1 MSAAGRTGAPRVVV
15 VGAGIGGRTAAI
27 RLAVAGA
34 RVTVC
39 ERADAPGGKMGE
51 VRAAGFRWDTG
62 PSVITMRPVLAEL
75 FAAAGTRLEDA
86 LDLVPVDPL
95 TRYLW
100 DDGTRLD
107 LARDPDAML
116 AAIAAI
122 APRDVDGWRA
132 FLDEARRIHAVA
144 GTAFIYGDPPGLG
157 TVRRVPLRAASV
169 LAPWRTMDAAIARHL
184 RSPYLRQLAGRFAT
198 YVGASPFRAPATL
211 NVIAHVEL
219 NAGVWYPRGGVA
231 AIARALTDLAIR
243 HGVEIRTGAEV
254 TAIGVRDGRAT
265 GVTLADGTA
274 IAADGVVA
282 NVDVA
287 TVLRDLL
294 PARSVPRRAVRAAE
308 RAPVSLS
315 GFSLLLG
322 VRGRTEPLAHHTI
335 CFSRDYR
342 AEFRDLFDRGL
353 PPREPT
359 VYLALTCRTDPEHAP
374 AGDENWFVLVNAP
387 PLGPAFGWTDAEAA
401 GERDRVLDRLG
412 AFGLDPRGRIAVERR
427 WTPADLA
434 RTGAWRG
441 ALYGRSSNERLSAFR
456 RAPNRSPHVRGLW
469 QAGGTTHPGGGVP
482 MVMLSGRRA
491 ARLAAADLG
500 LRAPEADLLPE

>member
-1 MSAAGRTGAPRVVV
+1 MSAARAGAPHVVV
-15 VGAGIGGRTAAI
+15 VGAGIGGLTAAI

-51 VRAAGFRWDTG
+51 VRAEGFRWDTG

-75 FAAAGTRLEDA
+75 FAAAGSRLEDA
-86 LDLVPVDPL
+86 LDLVAVDPL

-107 LARDPDAML
+107 LARDPEAML
-116 AAIAAI
+116 AALAAS
-122 APRDVDGWRA
+122 APGDVDGWRA
-132 FLDEARRIHAVA
+132 FLDAARRIHAVA
-144 GTAFIYGDPPGLG
+144 GTAFIYGDPPGIG
-157 TVRRVPLRAASV
+157 TVRRVPLRAAPV

-198 YVGASPFRAPATL
+198 YVVASPYRAPATL

-231 AIARALTDLAIR
+231 AIARALTDLAVR

-254 TAIGVRDGRAT
+254 AAIGVRDGRAT
-265 GVTLADGTA
+265 GVTLADGGT
-274 IAADGVVA
+274 IPADGVVA

-294 PARSVPRRAVRAAE
+294 PAGSVPRRAVRAAE

-342 AEFRDLFDRGL
+342 AEFTDLFDRGL

-359 VYLALTCRTDPEHAP
+359 VYLALTCRTDPDHAP
-374 AGDENWFVLVNAP
+374 PGDENWFVLVNAP
-387 PLGPAFGWTDAEAA
+387 PLGPAFGWSEAEAA
-401 GERDRVLDRLG
+401 IERDRVLDRLG

-491 ARLAAADLG
+491 ARLAAAELG
-500 LRAPEADLLPE
+500 LRAPEAPLDPE